1 MNSLIDWAIYR
12 ARMIITFV
20 VMSIAAGT
28 FAYLGLPKEGSP
40 DIDIPVVVVSVPFP
54 GISAQDSEKL
64 IIKPMES
71 NLKELAGIKRMS
83 GIAAENYG
91 VLVLEFEFDWDKDAT
106 IANVRDKMSK
116 VEAEFPKG
124 ADKYT
129 VTEINFSEFPI
140 PDT

>member
-20 VMSIAAGT
+20 IMSIAAGT

-91 VLVLEFEFDWDKDAT
+91 VLVL
-106 IANVRDKMSK
+106 
-116 VEAEFPKG
+116 
-124 ADKYT
+124 
-129 VTEINFSEFPI
+129 
-140 PDT
+140 